1 MTDEKL
7 LDMMR
12 RNDEGALKALMD
24 KYKKLVEYIAARML
38 SSESDREETVMDT
51 FYKVWAHRGQI
62 DLSRMSLKN
71 YVSMTAAGCTVDKLR
86 RITKGEPVDPLED
99 DLELELDLE
108 NEAARSINLDI
119 IKCCVQ
125 AMPSPDREIFI
136 DRYYFEMSVKEI
148 AFRRGV
154 KEKKVWNILS
164 RRKAALKK
172 ALIKG
177 GIIL

>member
-7 LDMMR
+7 LEMMR
-12 RNDEGALKALMD
+12 QDNEDGLRALMD
-24 KYKKLVEYIAARML
+24 KYKKLVEYIAAKML

-51 FYKVWAHRGQI
+51 FYKVWANRAQI
-62 DLSRMSLKN
+62 DTGRMSLKN
-71 YVSMTAAGCTVDKLR
+71 YVSMTAGSCTVDKLR

-119 IKCCVQ
+119 IKSCVR

-136 DRYYFEMSVKEI
+136 DRYYFEMGVKEI
-148 AFRRGV
+148 AEKRGV

-177 GIIL
+177 GIII